1 MIANNRKVG
10 FHCCITC
17 SKLIFKCFKWRCE
30 KKYKHESIRKCMN
43 IKVTKYYVTGG
54 TCSVQPS
61 QEKWLCIRS
70 EGRKLA
76 LLLRSLSLFVALPVL
91 PWVQTIGTQ
100 SEYKLYSQF
109 VILLAQACFLQSL
122 CHSIFHIGIT
132 VLN

>member
-10 FHCCITC
+10 LHCCITC
-17 SKLIFKCFKWRCE
+17 SKLLFKCFKWRCE

-43 IKVTKYYVTGG
+43 IKVTKYYVCNWWSYCPTITRKMVMYKKWREE
-54 TCSVQPS
+54 TCIIIEVSLPLRRTS
-61 QEKWLCIRS
+61 CT
-70 EGRKLA
+70 A
-76 LLLRSLSLFVALPVL
+76 LSTNY
-91 PWVQTIGTQ
+91 W
-100 SEYKLYSQF
+100 LYSQF